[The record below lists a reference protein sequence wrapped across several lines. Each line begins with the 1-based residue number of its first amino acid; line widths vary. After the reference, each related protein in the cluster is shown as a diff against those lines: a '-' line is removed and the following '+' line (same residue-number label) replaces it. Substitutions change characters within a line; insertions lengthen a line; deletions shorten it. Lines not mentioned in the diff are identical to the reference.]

1 MKPDDIV
8 TIISIDWN
16 YIITSLLI
24 ATPIIASCILC
35 FAKLWSKFKKKFGIT
50 TKRDKERELLV
61 KTAESLSSLQQQHT
75 NDMEDFRRTHKESV
89 NQSIR
94 HDQLVR
100 DNIKQVTEEIR
111 DCIAETQKQI
121 NQFAENRVHDRE
133 QSFRIQKELVDSI
146 QVVAQNGDK
155 REKQIEALMFGSM
168 ELLGDKIDQRFSR
181 YISLDGI
188 PENEVEEFEGIYA
201 AYKKLGGN
209 HKREEKYKY
218 VKQHLKV
225 IPVVSKLKQEE
236 L

>member
-1 MKPDDIV
+1 
-8 TIISIDWN
+8 
-16 YIITSLLI
+16 
-24 ATPIIASCILC
+24 
-35 FAKLWSKFKKKFGIT
+35 
-50 TKRDKERELLV
+50 
-61 KTAESLSSLQQQHT
+61 
-75 NDMEDFRRTHKESV
+75 
-89 NQSIR
+89 
-94 HDQLVR
+94 
-100 DNIKQVTEEIR
+100 
-111 DCIAETQKQI
+111 
-121 NQFAENRVHDRE
+121 
-133 QSFRIQKELVDSI
+133 
-146 QVVAQNGDK
+146 
-155 REKQIEALMFGSM
+155 MFGSM